1 MLYVYHYQDCE
12 LMGSDRKY
20 TGIPHSHSPVYV
32 SSNLEEELVR
42 RTCKASIGFQ
52 ADVLLL

>member
-32 SSNLEEELVR
+32 SSNLEEEVVR
-42 RTCKASIGFQ
+42 RTCKVSIGFQ